1 MDELL
6 NKVTPQINKVK
17 EKRQAKGITMVMK
30 STWWMLDF
38 LSFELFLEN
47 AKKFSSSNLFL
58 DKINPLFLSSWL
70 FLIETAGSSKTKR
83 IINQTSLL
91 SE

>member
-6 NKVTPQINKVK
+6 NNVTPQINKVR